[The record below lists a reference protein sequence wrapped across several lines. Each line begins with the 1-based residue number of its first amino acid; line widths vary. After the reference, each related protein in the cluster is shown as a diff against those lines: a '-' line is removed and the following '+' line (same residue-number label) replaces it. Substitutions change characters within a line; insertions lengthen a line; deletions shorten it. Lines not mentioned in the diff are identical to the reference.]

1 MDAAEPTD
9 VLEGRDCSAV
19 ITQLAAASRAFDRS
33 GFKIISTG
41 MPVHDLGNAG
51 SRRIHEEELE
61 HLFPTL
67 A

>member
-1 MDAAEPTD
+1 M
-9 VLEGRDCSAV
+9 
-19 ITQLAAASRAFDRS
+19 
-33 GFKIISTG
+33 
-41 MPVHDLGNAG
+41 HDLRNAG